1 MTDFDNIF
9 TKGIYLKDKKGGL
22 YRHWGELHRDGCGIS
37 APVFYTNKVGDD
49 KTKPHSK
56 TNRPTFLYADVSH
69 VGALDKWQWSQKS
82 KKSDAPLGNILSLKE
97 KAGDGDRLLSKIDF
111 DGPIFKPKSA
121 THPIHMDYSQTY
133 LCWRIQSG
141 VADDK
146 ETLTKF
152 KGVIQTDNLD
162 WKFPF
167 STLGNGE
174 VAVVIKMN
182 AKPAGPGEYGVFT
195 ADGYAAGDTSKHEY
209 IKNTKWIDEDDASGN
224 GIKFDIFEGKHYMEA
239 PAYQSINDADVIFQ
253 HENKD
258 LVVGDYILIT
268 YSVVNYQI
276 SGTHY
281 DINGLWK
288 VVDLGG
294 AGSKW
299 KLVRAHEEWDWNYAM
314 FKCTNTFEGVN
325 YRTKNENQQYIEL
338 KGMAATLEY
347 TTAGANYNDII
358 ANKISDIAGEAISDD
373 NFSSKYKNSSGQL
386 YKISVVPFEDY
397 ADNTSELRL
406 VINNT
411 LIYSGTDAEM
421 KEVEEPVNS
430 GLYRKQME
438 KIFFSTQR
446 DIIIDG
452 EFVSGINDLTM
463 DFKLELLS
471 VLNQ

>member
-1 MTDFDNIF
+1 
-9 TKGIYLKDKKGGL
+9 
-22 YRHWGELHRDGCGIS
+22 
-37 APVFYTNKVGDD
+37 
-49 KTKPHSK
+49 
-56 TNRPTFLYADVSH
+56 
-69 VGALDKWQWSQKS
+69 
-82 KKSDAPLGNILSLKE
+82 
-97 KAGDGDRLLSKIDF
+97 
-111 DGPIFKPKSA
+111 
-121 THPIHMDYSQTY
+121 
-133 LCWRIQSG
+133 

-182 AKPAGPGEYGVFT
+182 AKPKAGGSVGAYGVFS
-195 ADGYAAGDTSKHEY
+195 AGGIETTDHSKHEY
-209 IKNTKWIDEDDASGN
+209 IKDTKWLDEAEG
-224 GIKFDIFEGKHYMEA
+224 GIQFEIVEGKHYMEA
-239 PAYQSINDADVIFQ
+239 PANMSINNADVIFQ

-268 YSVVNYQI
+268 YSVVNYEDAG
-276 SGTHY
+276 GTLY

-288 VVDLGG
+288 VFDLGG

-314 FKCTNTFEGVN
+314 FKCTNTFQGVN

-338 KGMAATLEY
+338 KGMAATLAY

-421 KEVEEPVNS
+421 KAVEKPINS

-452 EFVSGINDLTM
+452 EFVSGTNDLTM